1 MCFAVRAQPFF
12 ASINWDAL
20 VRRQIKPEFVPSL
33 QVARLRAASGA
44 FCAVSLVC
52 FCEHM
57 RAQY

>member
-1 MCFAVRAQPFF
+1 MRFAVRAQPFF

-33 QVARLRAASGA
+33 QVARLRAASRA
-44 FCAVSLVC
+44 FLCLVC